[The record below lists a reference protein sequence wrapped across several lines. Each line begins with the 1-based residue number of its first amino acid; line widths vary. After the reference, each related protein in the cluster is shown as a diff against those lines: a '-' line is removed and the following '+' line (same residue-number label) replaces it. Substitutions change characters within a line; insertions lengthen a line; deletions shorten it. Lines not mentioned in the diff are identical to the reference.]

1 MMIQAKIRCRNDIH
15 MSTCTCLGQHSRY
28 HVEFMAKSSKHKYF
42 MSSMMIQVN
51 GRLPQT
57 EITEKS
63 DKIHIYIPVS
73 TLKIPYGICG
83 CYYG

>member
-1 MMIQAKIRCRNDIH
+1 MMIQAKIRCQNDIH
-15 MSTCTCLGQHSRY
+15 MYMAMSALKIPL
-28 HVEFMAKSSKHKYF
+28 EFMAKSSKHKYF